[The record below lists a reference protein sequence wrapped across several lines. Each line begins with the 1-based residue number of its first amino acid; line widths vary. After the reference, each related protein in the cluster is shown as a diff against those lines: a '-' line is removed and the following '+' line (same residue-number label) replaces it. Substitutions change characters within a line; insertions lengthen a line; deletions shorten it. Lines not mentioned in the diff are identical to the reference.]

1 MTKQK
6 SKAIM
11 FVPVLVVAII
21 AGVVVWLL
29 KEKREGSNEIEE
41 PPVAIEKIQ
50 LEDIPPEPTPPSR
63 LEPQSKAE
71 KKETPIKTKKQLRYP
86 MRISPDSRKELL
98 ANLQRRLAESKKNAA
113 GGGKNHKREKEN
125 KEKYRKYVRDQIG
138 EIIPLVKECYTN
150 SLDQSPDLEGRVT
163 VRFAVIADPEYG
175 GLIQDSEIVGDT
187 VGSESLN
194 ECVRETMYGLRL
206 RPPESIGMAVISYPF
221 TFKKELVKKA
231 ER

>member
-1 MTKQK
+1 VTKQK
-6 SKAIM
+6 SKAII
-11 FVPVLVVAII
+11 FVPVLAIAII
-21 AGVVVWLL
+21 AGVVAWLL
-29 KEKREGSNEIEE
+29 NEQGEDSNEIEE
-41 PPVAIEKIQ
+41 SPVAIEKPQ
-50 LEDIPPEPTPPSR
+50 VEDIAPETTLPPRP
-63 LEPQSKAE
+63 EPQSKAE
-71 KKETPIKTKKQLRYP
+71 KKETPVKIKKQLRYP
-86 MRISPDSRKELL
+86 MRISPDARKELL

-113 GGGKNHKREKEN
+113 GGGENYKREMED
-125 KEKYRKYVRDQIG
+125 KEKYRKYVLDQIG

-150 SLDQSPDLEGRVT
+150 SLDQSPELEGRVT

-206 RPPESIGMAVISYPF
+206 QPPESIGMAVISYPF
-221 TFKKELVKKA
+221 MFKKDMAKKT